1 MSTSNSSFT
10 RIGKNTIA
18 LYCRSIIAM
27 FISLYTSRVLLQ
39 VIGVDDFGIY
49 NVVGGMVM
57 LFSFLSV
64 ALMVSTQRFMN
75 VEMGRGNTEEV
86 NLVFCTSVNIQI
98 LIANVPGGIRVPV
111 YSTIHDVIFL
121 DIKGLSSRLGTLLR
135 WAFYKR
141 AIYLSEALFTVSE
154 FSATRIR
161 NHFHT
166 KKDIHVTFSAI
177 SKQIKGY
184 IPKKERVYDFL
195 YYVYIGNIKK
205 HKGIDI
211 LIKAINESNERG
223 FDIKL
228 VVVGDYKKIKTKDK
242 NVMNLLNSA
251 NNNVLFTGFVPN
263 DKLYDI
269 LSQSLALVLPTHYE
283 GFGLPPLESLYLGG
297 NAIITDL
304 PVLREVYSELPV
316 SFFKEGDVNA
326 LAELLMLKLQ
336 LNTDVARTREYI
348 DCHYNFEIIADKIIQ
363 VIENHHVS

>member
-1 MSTSNSSFT
+1 M
-10 RIGKNTIA
+10 RI
-18 LYCRSIIAM
+18 
-27 FISLYTSRVLLQ
+27 
-39 VIGVDDFGIY
+39 
-49 NVVGGMVM
+49 
-57 LFSFLSV
+57 
-64 ALMVSTQRFMN
+64 
-75 VEMGRGNTEEV
+75 
-86 NLVFCTSVNIQI
+86 
-98 LIANVPGGIRVPV
+98 
-111 YSTIHDVIFL
+111 
-121 DIKGLSSRLGTLLR
+121 IK
-135 WAFYKR
+135 
-141 AIYLSEALFTVSE
+141 E
-154 FSATRIR
+154 
-161 NHFHT
+161 
-166 KKDIHVTFSAI
+166 
-177 SKQIKGY
+177 Y

-336 LNTDVARTREYI
+336 LNTDVPKTRQYI

>member
-1 MSTSNSSFT
+1 M
-10 RIGKNTIA
+10 
-18 LYCRSIIAM
+18 
-27 FISLYTSRVLLQ
+27 
-39 VIGVDDFGIY
+39 
-49 NVVGGMVM
+49 
-57 LFSFLSV
+57 
-64 ALMVSTQRFMN
+64 
-75 VEMGRGNTEEV
+75 
-86 NLVFCTSVNIQI
+86 
-98 LIANVPGGIRVPV
+98 
-111 YSTIHDVIFL
+111 
-121 DIKGLSSRLGTLLR
+121 
-135 WAFYKR
+135 
-141 AIYLSEALFTVSE
+141 
-154 FSATRIR
+154 
-161 NHFHT
+161 
-166 KKDIHVTFSAI
+166 
-177 SKQIKGY
+177 
-184 IPKKERVYDFL
+184 
-195 YYVYIGNIKK
+195 YIGNIKK

-336 LNTDVARTREYI
+336 LNTDVPKTRQYI

>member
-1 MSTSNSSFT
+1 
-10 RIGKNTIA
+10 
-18 LYCRSIIAM
+18 
-27 FISLYTSRVLLQ
+27 
-39 VIGVDDFGIY
+39 
-49 NVVGGMVM
+49 M
-57 LFSFLSV
+57 LLSV
-64 ALMVSTQRFMN
+64 LFQNKSK
-75 VEMGRGNTEEV
+75 
-86 NLVFCTSVNIQI
+86 S
-98 LIANVPGGIRVPV
+98 
-111 YSTIHDVIFL
+111 IF
-121 DIKGLSSRLGTLLR
+121 R
-135 WAFYKR
+135 KR
-141 AIYLSEALFTVSE
+141 NEYMI
-154 FSATRIR
+154 
-161 NHFHT
+161 
-166 KKDIHVTFSAI
+166 
-177 SKQIKGY
+177 
-184 IPKKERVYDFL
+184 FL

-316 SFFKEGDVNA
+316 SFFKEGGCKCIGRIAYV
-326 LAELLMLKLQ
+326 K
-336 LNTDVARTREYI
+336 VAT
-348 DCHYNFEIIADKIIQ
+348 
-363 VIENHHVS
+363 

>member
-1 MSTSNSSFT
+1 MKIAIDARLIGNSGIGTYIENIVPILVNKYKQHHYLLIGHEKQIGSYRGIFNVDLLFT
-10 RIGKNTIA
+10 DISQFSLKECIA
-18 LYCRSIIAM
+18 FPVKEINKCDVFYCPYI
-27 FISLYTSRVLLQ
+27 
-39 VIGVDDFGIY
+39 
-49 NVVGGMVM
+49 
-57 LFSFLSV
+57 
-64 ALMVSTQRFMN
+64 
-75 VEMGRGNTEEV
+75 
-86 NLVFCTSVNIQI
+86 NI
-98 LIANVPGGIRVPV
+98 PGGIRVPV

-135 WAFYKR
+135 WFFYKR
-141 AIYLSEALFTVSE
+141 AICLSKALFTVSE
-154 FSATRIR
+154 FSAARIR
-161 NHFHT
+161 SHFNINE
-166 KKDIHVTFSAI
+166 DIHVTFSGI
-177 SKQIKGY
+177 SKQIKEY
-184 IPKKERVYDFL
+184 IPKKERVYDFS

-228 VVVGDYKKIKTKDK
+228 VVIGDYKRIKTKDK
-242 NVMNLLNSA
+242 NIMELLNSA
-251 NNNVLFTGFVPN
+251 SNNVLFAGFVPN

-297 NAIITDL
+297 NAIVTDL

-316 SFFKEGDVNA
+316 SFFKDGDINA
-326 LAELLMLKLQ
+326 LADLLVLKLQ
-336 LNTDVARTREYI
+336 LNTDVSKTRQYI